1 MRDNLQWV
9 TPQPILGPRP
19 RRGRNLPLCE
29 LPSGIGL
36 WKVPQLWKS
45 ATQRADSHSCL
56 NGPLHNARPIHTY
69 TQARRF
75 IHIRG
80 GIIR

>member
-1 MRDNLQWV
+1 MTEETVRGERQIDCIRISGLSSG
-9 TPQPILGPRP
+9 TLG
-19 RRGRNLPLCE
+19 
-29 LPSGIGL
+29 GIGL

-45 ATQRADSHSCL
+45 ATQRADSHTGL
-56 NGPLHNARPIHTY
+56 NGPHNPQPIHTY

-80 GIIR
+80 GIVR